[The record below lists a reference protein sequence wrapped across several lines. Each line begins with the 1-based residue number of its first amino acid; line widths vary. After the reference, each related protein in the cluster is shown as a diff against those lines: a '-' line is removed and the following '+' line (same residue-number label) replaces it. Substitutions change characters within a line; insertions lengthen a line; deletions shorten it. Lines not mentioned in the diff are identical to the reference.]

1 MNFQEIIKI
10 IMEVVVI
17 PLFPLLTAYLIK
29 LIQAKKEQFIADN
42 DNQIYHKYM
51 NMLAETISKCVV
63 ATNQTYVDAL
73 KQKNEFTAE
82 AQKEA
87 FVLTYN
93 AVLDILSKD
102 AKDYLINA
110 VGDFQQ
116 YLNKAIEAEVKWN
129 K

>member
-1 MNFQEIIKI
+1 MDFQEIIKV

-17 PLFPLLTAYLIK
+17 PLLPLLAAYLIK

-73 KQKNEFTAE
+73 KQKNEFTVE

-102 AKDYLINA
+102 AKDYLVNA